1 MTITRRGLAD
11 EIDMIDDKIAVLQGS
26 KAGIYKSYREQLDDA
41 GKTKADIAAE
51 IVACKAAIRRRQA
64 IAKDQSAV
72 EAKEELSDEIFIE
85 ISTAKEAGTRNA
97 LTRVARETDEEPPAA
112 ARSRRSRARLT
123 ESMADVVEQS
133 KELAAVGLI
142 SPEAAAETARY
153 ADLVATKLGDG
164 PIIERAPEYDLAD
177 IPKGLDRRVSP

>member
-11 EIDMIDDKIAVLQGS
+11 EIDLIDDKIAVLQGS

-64 IAKDQSAV
+64 IAKDQNAI
-72 EAKEELSDEIFIE
+72 EAKEELSDKIFIE
-85 ISTAKEAGTRNA
+85 ISKPEQSGTRNA
-97 LTRVARETDEEPPAA
+97 LTRVTHEADEEPPAEPESEPPNGVEVEITVGDLSGVMNLSTLGVVA
-112 ARSRRSRARLT
+112 QACET
-123 ESMADVVEQS
+123 EIGRKVLRDVLDAV
-133 KELAAVGLI
+133 KE
-142 SPEAAAETARY
+142 P
-153 ADLVATKLGDG
+153 
-164 PIIERAPEYDLAD
+164 APEYDLAD